1 MLRSQN
7 VLTEPI
13 YKKYFSNKNNYLMKI
28 ALEEACTL
36 METGMNYLNIEKN
49 QDEFEIGLKYICFL
63 LKRMAFSNKEFDRL
77 IQSLFSFY
85 EKFFEYLTGDK
96 SNIYGL
102 LSIFNTL
109 SDLCTV

>member
-1 MLRSQN
+1 
-7 VLTEPI
+7 
-13 YKKYFSNKNNYLMKI
+13 MKI

-109 SDLCTV
+109 AEIFYLICVQYNTI